1 MISIEKIKSEKL
13 IKELL
18 EFSIIN
24 IDKPSG
30 PTSFGV
36 DVVIKKALNI
46 EKTSHFGTLDP
57 MVTGVLPVA
66 LSRACKPMPYFIGKD
81 KTYVGIL
88 RVHKEISLE
97 NLQKTADKFTGK
109 INQTP
114 PRKSRVKRVERKRTV
129 YNFKITEQDENN
141 KNNFI
146 FEAKVEAGTYIR
158 KLIHDLGILIG
169 GAHMLELRRTQAS
182 IFNEEN
188 SVDIYRFLEIV
199 EEYNNGNE
207 LFLRNILIPGE
218 IISNVL
224 PIIEVKKEY
233 VKKLQHG
240 SPLIKEYVK
249 NDIPKTEKI
258 AVFNGNTFI
267 GVFRTTNEKTIL
279 ARPEYVFQPIK

>member
-1 MISIEKIKSEKL
+1 M
-13 IKELL
+13 
-18 EFSIIN
+18 
-24 IDKPSG
+24 
-30 PTSFGV
+30 
-36 DVVIKKALNI
+36 
-46 EKTSHFGTLDP
+46 
-57 MVTGVLPVA
+57 
-66 LSRACKPMPYFIGKD
+66 
-81 KTYVGIL
+81 
-88 RVHKEISLE
+88 
-97 NLQKTADKFTGK
+97 
-109 INQTP
+109 
-114 PRKSRVKRVERKRTV
+114 